1 MTAQPKRLAAYQD
14 EILSELMV
22 NFQDMFVRHL
32 GMALETGE
40 LDEINYRRL
49 MMDTC
54 TAETVEEAFTFY
66 ENKYSDLKECFR
78 KNMLNRI
85 LKGAEYIEKIGKDH
99 PHYKPA
105 MEKYDRLVANYREF
119 EKRESA

>member
-14 EILSELMV
+14 EVVYELMV

-32 GMALETGE
+32 GIALETGE

-54 TAETVEEAFTFY
+54 TAETVEEVFSFY
-66 ENKYSDLKECFR
+66 EDKYKELKECFR

-85 LKGAEYIEKIGKDH
+85 LKGAEYIEMIGKDH
-99 PHYKPA
+99 PNYKRA
-105 MEKYDRLVANYREF
+105 MEKYDRLVESYREF
-119 EKRESA
+119 ERRESA